1 MTLYVII
8 AVAIVVAAI
17 VVYKRRKK
25 GEEEVPQGLQVFD
38 ENGNVVVDTSERITK
53 YLGSFTVPTNADSG
67 TITNSEIGDGDLWY
81 TIRVDNVDASTIWDG
96 AIFQYPI
103 ITKGD
108 GVLYWNYPHSTSSIY
123 RRYGVTVYY
132 GVY

>member
-25 GEEEVPQGLQVFD
+25 GAEEVPQGLQVFD
-38 ENGNVVVDTSERITK
+38 ENGNVVVDITDRLTK
-53 YLGSFTVPTNADSG
+53 VLGTASIRPTTTAG
-67 TITNSEIGDGDLWY
+67 TITNALIVDSNKMWY
-81 TIRVDNVDASTIWDG
+81 AITSVNFNQSWTVMDADIEMPVLTQINGGISWEYVKNSRYKAGID
-96 AIFQYPI
+96 I
-103 ITKGD
+103 I
-108 GVLYWNYPHSTSSIY
+108 
-123 RRYGVTVYY
+123 Y

>member
-38 ENGNVVVDTSERITK
+38 ENGNVVVDITDRLTK
-53 YLGSFTVPTNADSG
+53 VLGTASIRPTTTAG
-67 TITNSEIGDGDLWY
+67 TITDSLITENVTLWY
-81 TIRVDNVDASTIWDG
+81 AVTN
-96 AIFQYPI
+96 
-103 ITKGD
+103 ITYD
-108 GVLYWNYPHSTSSIY
+108 E
-123 RRYGVTVYY
+123 GVTAMNASIKLPVITQINGGFSWEYVGNPRLKAGIDIIY